1 MTAMLDPMR
10 KTLQASFVILSPA
23 KARALAKAMME
34 GQGREQISKTAQ
46 DLMDWSARNKDRLSG
61 IVRDEVRSQLR
72 QMGVASR
79 DEVEALRKRVREL
92 EKTRRSPA
100 KRSTTRKTAR
110 RSTVKQPGTPADA
123 TATATSPEGPIT
135 SEPVHVVGGSSPSE
149 ATSPPS
155 AATGVTPT
163 G

>member
-46 DLMDWSARNKDRLSG
+46 DLMEWSARNKDRLSG

-100 KRSTTRKTAR
+100 KRSTTRKTPR

-123 TATATSPEGPIT
+123 TATATEVPIG
-135 SEPVHVVGGSSPSE
+135 SEPVHVVGGPSPSDPM
-149 ATSPPS
+149 PPSS

>member
-1 MTAMLDPMR
+1 MTTMLDPMR
-10 KTLQASFVILSPA
+10 KTIQASFVILSPA
-23 KARALAKAMME
+23 KAKSLAKAMMQ
-34 GQGREQISKTAQ
+34 GQGREQVQKTAQ
-46 DLMDWSARNKDRLSG
+46 DLMDWSARNKDRLTG
-61 IVRDEVRSQLR
+61 LVRDEVRSQLR

-100 KRSTTRKTAR
+100 KRSTTRKTTA
-110 RSTVKQPGTPADA
+110 RSTVKQPGTRADA
-123 TATATSPEGPIT
+123 TARETTAASTGATPT
-135 SEPVHVVGGSSPSE
+135 GGASSP
-149 ATSPPS
+149 ASPPS

>member
-10 KTLQASFVILSPA
+10 KTIQASFVILSPA

-34 GQGREQISKTAQ
+34 GQGREQISRTAQ
-46 DLMDWSARNKDRLSG
+46 DLMDWSARNKDRLTG

-100 KRSTTRKTAR
+100 KRSTTRKAPR
-110 RSTVKQPGTPADA
+110 RSTVKQPGTAADA
-123 TATATSPEGPIT
+123 TATATEVPIASDQGP
-135 SEPVHVVGGSSPSE
+135 VVGGSSPSE
-149 ATSPPS
+149 PTSPPS
-155 AATGVTPT
+155 AVTGLTPT

>member
-1 MTAMLDPMR
+1 MTTVLDPM
-10 KTLQASFVILSPA
+10 KKAIQASFVILSPA
-23 KARALAKAMME
+23 KAQALAKAMMQ
-34 GQGREQISKTAQ
+34 GQGREQVQRTAQ

-92 EKTRRSPA
+92 EKTRRAPA
-100 KRSTTRKTAR
+100 KRSTRTTAR
-110 RSTVKQPGTPADA
+110 RSTVKQPGAKADA
-123 TATATSPEGPIT
+123 TAVPPTTSDAASGATSPPSAGTP
-135 SEPVHVVGGSSPSE
+135 SEP
-149 ATSPPS
+149 TSPPS
-155 AATGVTPT
+155 AATGLTPA

>member
-1 MTAMLDPMR
+1 
-10 KTLQASFVILSPA
+10 
-23 KARALAKAMME
+23 MME

-46 DLMDWSARNKDRLSG
+46 DLMDWSARNKDRLTG

-100 KRSTTRKTAR
+100 KRSTTRKAPR

-123 TATATSPEGPIT
+123 TAAATSPEVPIT
-135 SEPVHVVGGSSPSE
+135 SEPVHVVGAASSSE
-149 ATSPPS
+149 PTSPPS